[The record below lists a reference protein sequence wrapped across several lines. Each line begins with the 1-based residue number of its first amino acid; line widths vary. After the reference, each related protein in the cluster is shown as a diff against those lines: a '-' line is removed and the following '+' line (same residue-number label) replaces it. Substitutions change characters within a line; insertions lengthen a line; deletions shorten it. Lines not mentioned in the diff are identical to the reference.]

1 MSCVQTAKQ
10 LAATSPRGA
19 AAAQP
24 APRRRPARRC
34 VRRARLA
41 RHTATSLGVHNI
53 SMDGRPIAQERAGL
67 VADRRPRAVPCELA
81 AEFGAHFGVKKGAR
95 LSPPRELQCYLTV
108 NSKGGDGFRL
118 GSGADVSL
126 CPSAAASSPER
137 PAPPS

>member
-1 MSCVQTAKQ
+1 MYKRLNNLPLPV
-10 LAATSPRGA
+10 RGA

-67 VADRRPRAVPCELA
+67 VADGLAVPCELCL
-81 AEFGAHFGVKKGAR
+81 R
-95 LSPPRELQCYLTV
+95 PSLELT
-108 NSKGGDGFRL
+108 
-118 GSGADVSL
+118 SG
-126 CPSAAASSPER
+126 
-137 PAPPS
+137 

>member
-1 MSCVQTAKQ
+1 VYKR
-10 LAATSPRGA
+10 LNNLPLPVRGVPPPRSPRPGDAPPA
-19 AAAQP
+19 AACGA
-24 APRRRPARRC
+24 
-34 VRRARLA
+34 LA
-41 RHTATSLGVHNI
+41 SLVTATSLGVHNI

>member
-1 MSCVQTAKQ
+1 MYKRLNNLPLPV
-10 LAATSPRGA
+10 RGA

-67 VADRRPRAVPCELA
+67 VADGLAVPCELLA

-95 LSPPRELQCYLTV
+95 LPPPRELPMLPHGQL
-108 NSKGGDGFRL
+108 
-118 GSGADVSL
+118 
-126 CPSAAASSPER
+126 
-137 PAPPS
+137 